1 MLLSQLENGAR
12 AKVLK
17 IYLSEKIKARLSNI
31 GLTCGVVVEMVR
43 RAPFGDPVEIKLR
56 DFYLA
61 IRALQAQKIEV
72 EKI

>member
-61 IRALQAQKIEV
+61 IRAMQAQKIEV